1 MVREGLACVA
11 AVLAVTGAATG
22 AQQPTLNEVLR
33 RLDTYLQTYE
43 AVLAS
48 VVAEERYVQELEPRS
63 GPRVARVL
71 RSDYALARA
80 PGGQAWTGFRDT
92 YEVDGRPVRDR
103 EDRLVALLAVG
114 SPTSSKQAL
123 RISREN
129 ARFNLGEDV
138 VSRTINVP
146 TVALD
151 LIHPRHRSRFTVTKR
166 GEEVVDGTRA
176 WVLAYD
182 ERSRLTLLRT
192 PDGRDRSSRG
202 AVWVDPETGA
212 VLRSDLSWDGSPPG
226 FIVVH
231 YRHEPNIDALVPE
244 TMLEEYRGLKGTVTG
259 TATYTNYRRF
269 QTAARLVSPDSLE

>member
-1 MVREGLACVA
+1 
-11 AVLAVTGAATG
+11 
-22 AQQPTLNEVLR
+22 
-33 RLDTYLQTYE
+33 
-43 AVLAS
+43 
-48 VVAEERYVQELEPRS
+48 VAEERYVQELDPRS

-103 EDRLVALLAVG
+103 EDRLVALLTDG

-129 ARFNLGEDV
+129 ARFNLGEEV

-151 LIHPRHRSRFTVTKR
+151 LIHPRHRERFSFRKR
-166 GEEVVDGTRA
+166 AEEFVDDTRA
-176 WVLAYD
+176 WVLAYT
-182 ERSRLTLLRT
+182 ERSRMTLLRT
-192 PDGRDRSSRG
+192 PDGKDRASRG
-202 AVWVDPETGA
+202 AVWVDTETGA
-212 VLRSDLSWDGSPPG
+212 VLRTDLSWDGAPRG

-231 YRHEPNIDALVPE
+231 YRHDPNIDALVPE
-244 TMLEEYRGLKGTVTG
+244 TMLEEYRGARGAVTG

-269 QTAARLVSPDSLE
+269 QTGVRLVVPTD